1 MTFAAPPTPS
11 TPMPAPA
18 ALDDGVLVR
27 RLLDGDANA
36 GDALVDRHTA
46 ALLGY
51 LRKLCRN
58 DATAEEL
65 HQATWLSVME
75 NLDRFD
81 PVTATGDGNGFKAWI
96 FRIATNKANDHF
108 RRGRRDRDRRVK
120 IGRDPT
126 LGPPVPEA
134 PNAFLEHSEQARDL
148 RAAIDALPEAQ
159 REVVLLRYFGGLK
172 FIEIAETV
180 GCPLNTALGRMHK
193 AMNKL
198 KAALGEE
205 ES

>member
-1 MTFAAPPTPS
+1 MTSAATPTQPPPVL
-11 TPMPAPA
+11 PDAP
-18 ALDDGVLVR
+18 DDGVLVR
-27 RLLDGDANA
+27 RLLGGDADA
-36 GDALVDRHTA
+36 GDVLVDRYTA
-46 ALLGY
+46 PLLGY

-81 PVTATGDGNGFKAWI
+81 PATATGDSNGFKAWL

-108 RRGRRDRDRRVK
+108 RRSRRDRDRREKV
-120 IGRDPT
+120 GRDPT
-126 LGPPVPEA
+126 LGPASIDA
-134 PNAFLEHSEQARDL
+134 PGASMDQSEQARNL
-148 RAAIDALPEAQ
+148 QAAIDTLPEAQ

-172 FIEIAETV
+172 FTEIAETV

-198 KAALGEE
+198 KAALGGED
-205 ES
+205 SS